1 MELIITSPGPEGF
14 IKAIEWNHEEIK
26 KEMQAKVATYK
37 SIVYDDDQIKEAKA
51 DRAELNKM
59 IKALEDKRKEIK
71 KQCLE
76 PYESFEKQM
85 KELVAI
91 IQEPVELIDRQVNKY
106 ESELKVK
113 KLQKIRHHYE
123 GLNFS
128 GIEFYQIENPKWLN
142 ATVTLKSVFEEL
154 DKKAEEIKAD
164 MAIISALPEYVFEAT
179 ETYKKTVDLKV
190 ALQTAN
196 SLKEAAERKAQWEAE
211 CKAKEEAAKLAQEE
225 AQKQQAEE
233 IPAQVE
239 ETPTA
244 PQNEAT
250 EVKETAEDFLPNF
263 DEIPDNRHW
272 VTFKAFITPDQAEE
286 IAKYLSDIG
295 ASFERI

>member
-85 KELVAI
+85 K
-91 IQEPVELIDRQVNKY
+91 
-106 ESELKVK
+106 VK
-113 KLQKIRHHYE
+113 KLQEIRHHYE

-179 ETYKKTVDLKV
+179 ETYKKTVDLKA

-211 CKAKEEAAKLAQEE
+211 RKAKEEAAKLAQEE

-239 ETPTA
+239 
-244 PQNEAT
+244 
-250 EVKETAEDFLPNF
+250 ETAEDFLPNF